1 MWDSML
7 KVRAGQTQ
15 PTGGTQNLLRT
26 SLRSALVYT
35 HIKSRGGGGTEF
47 PTRLLFTNNKFC

>member
-7 KVRAGQTQ
+7 KVRAGRIQ
-15 PTGGTQNLLRT
+15 PTGGPQNLLRT
-26 SLRSALVYT
+26 CLRAALVYT
-35 HIKSRGGGGTEF
+35 YIKSRGGTEF